1 MGYSQITDLEKIK
14 AIMVSIGKETVI
26 DAFEKNIGLQW
37 SDAKMNNFY
46 ICGLKK
52 EGVLYYLDGK
62 YPFGSLV
69 LEFEKEFISTAS
81 SSSD

>member
-26 DAFEKNIGLQW
+26 QSFEKNIGLHW

-52 EGVLYYLDGK
+52 TAVLYYLDGK

-69 LEFEKEFISTAS
+69 LEFEKEFITAIQ
-81 SSSD
+81 